1 MLKPHVPHLTT
12 FHFGSSY
19 FDKKLQFRHL
29 NISTGWFPWKQIL
42 RWCFWCEFFVVFVL
56 FVCLKDSPS
65 SKKRKAVA
73 LGRWRS
79 MECHVGEWRLRQSSE
94 SSANFKWLDRS
105 ISSLIGHWIHAALG
119 KCVISGELSPVQLEP
134 LEGSQLPQL
143 ADHSWTASQS
153 FLEGNLEVL
162 LHLLY
167 LPLTLIYK

>member
-29 NISTGWFPWKQIL
+29 NINQYRLVSLKADTEMVFLMWVFC
-42 RWCFWCEFFVVFVL
+42 CFC